1 MIHRCVLL
9 ASSVALVT
17 FHVTGAV
24 DATSLN
30 ATSDLWGTTPRE
42 YRTAVFSALS
52 VARQMSNCDDIMC
65 EWFTNMVAYVCPET
79 SFEDWAREKTLMIG
93 VGTRIS
99 AIASSSACWYSTA
112 ECYAGFKEQRNVLAE
127 DSTRATRFA
136 FLTNANATAY
146 YSALEDNKRR
156 MNSLRAVDAALAS
169 ISNAVLATFP
179 AAILRGGYRFLL
191 QSDFCWRSDG
201 SLLLRKSSDR
211 SHYHLYRARSAPLC
225 PVPAHR

>member
-136 FLTNANATAY
+136 FLANANATAY

-169 ISNAVLATFP
+169 ISNAVLVTFP
-179 AAILRGGYRFLL
+179 AAILPTLAADE
-191 QSDFCWRSDG
+191 QSEMVSNITV
-201 SLLLRKSSDR
+201 
-211 SHYHLYRARSAPLC
+211 RARLAESESQIIESYC
-225 PVPAHR
+225 NGRRTED